1 MYGPVPALASLAE
14 LGIRKVYLH
23 LIDKDYV
30 EWLKK
35 AGEKPAAKES
45 PEGGGGMPHGID
57 WVTVWKEWEARVK
70 EAATPHTSKAT
81 PPDVYL
87 DVDGDPVRQ
96 LVMSTYENGQ
106 RRLSDAAA
114 QLQEYTRLN
123 ELAKASEDGNAIAAA
138 NEAMARLRTLLTSP
152 ILPMDDPRITLL
164 STEFSVSHPTSN
176 ASQLAVLAAAVE
188 EGVGKARCTFTK
200 AERRAR
206 PSSLLPRSTQH
217 YCGHG
222 YVSSR

>member
-23 LIDKDYV
+23 LFDKDYV

-35 AGEKPAAKES
+35 AGEKPAATES
-45 PEGGGGMPHGID
+45 PEGGGEGGMPHGID

-188 EGVGKARCTFTK
+188 EGVAKRGVPSP
-200 AERRAR
+200 AERRA
-206 PSSLLPRSTQH
+206 
-217 YCGHG
+217 
-222 YVSSR
+222 